1 VSRDLLRIDRIAPRR
16 GAEFGGKARGLSA
29 LARGGF
35 PVPPAFALSFRASE
49 HHFAR
54 ALDEREMPR
63 EIFAAREVSAQRL
76 EAIAEKV
83 RRAPLGEHVAAD
95 LREALAELSR
105 DGAVGVAVRSSSTHE
120 DDAGATAAGMH
131 ASLLHVTGEAALDDA
146 VRACW
151 AGLFSLRVWSY
162 LRASRAEGPPS
173 MGVVIQAMVPAE
185 AAGVMF
191 TVNPLTGDAGEIV
204 LNASYGL
211 GAAVV
216 DGKVSPDTYRVDKA
230 TRGYRDR
237 ILGQKAVEVVL
248 AEPGG
253 VRERAV
259 EAARRGELCLTQ
271 AQVDALTEHAL
282 RVERHFGGPQDVEFA
297 VRGDEV
303 WLLQARP
310 LAATLQPATKRWHR
324 RRAGAIDRRKL
335 VWSNVNVGEALPG
348 VATPLTWSVLS
359 HFSELGFRRA
369 FGALGLSVPP
379 EAELVG
385 DFRGR
390 IYLNLTELLG
400 ALSQVPGFRPSMVLA
415 LGGGGLE
422 GVLDAEAEPRGSA
435 SFVARLP
442 WTVKRFASENFRLA
456 ARVRAFDA
464 EFAAERRRLG
474 RLDLRILPP
483 AALAQTLKDTEHLLD
498 RTGAIMLTVYGDLL
512 GASVAL
518 SLALK
523 AFSSE
528 QAEGIARDLL
538 AGLEDVD
545 SAAPGLALTR
555 VGEALARD
563 PSAAALIASRE
574 AAALRVDALPEGP
587 TRRALEHFVRAYGHR
602 GPREAEL
609 AEARWGE
616 DPTTLFATLQV
627 HLRKPGGV
635 QVAATEARRA
645 RVRHDAERRLKAVV
659 PLPLRPAIRQLL
671 ALVQRFMRMRERLR
685 SHVTDVLGL
694 MRGVA
699 LDVSRR
705 IEVREPAA
713 GGDAAFFLTIDE
725 LHQVLRGELL
735 RVGVRVQQRRV
746 QYERD
751 RALPDPPDT
760 FVGYPPPVAPP
771 PPDTRRLAGLAAS
784 AGVAQ
789 GAVRVLRE
797 ARDAVR
803 FQPGEVLVAPVADV
817 GWSPLFLTAAAVVT
831 DLGGPLSHASIV
843 LREYGVPAVVN
854 VKDATSI
861 LRDGERVRVDGYSGE
876 VRRLDVL
883 PGRAAG
889 AGDARPIDE

>member
-1 VSRDLLRIDRIAPRR
+1 VSRDLVRIDRIAPRR

-35 PVPPAFALSFRASE
+35 PVPTAFALSIRASE

-54 ALDEREMPR
+54 VLADDEMPR
-63 EIFAAREVSAQRL
+63 EVFAEREASAERL
-76 EAIAEKV
+76 DAIAEKV
-83 RRAPLGEHVAAD
+83 RRGPLGEGVA
-95 LREALAELSR
+95 EALRDAYAELVR
-105 DGAVGVAVRSSSTHE
+105 EGAAGVAVRSSSTHE
-120 DDAGATAAGMH
+120 DQEGATAAGMH
-131 ASLLHVTGEAALDDA
+131 ATILHVTSEEALFDA

-151 AGLFSLRVWSY
+151 AALFSLRAWSY
-162 LRASRAEGPPS
+162 LRASRAEAVPS
-173 MGVVIQAMVPAE
+173 MGVIIQAMVPAD

-237 ILGQKAVEVVL
+237 ILGQKAMEVVL
-248 AEPGG
+248 ADGGG

-259 EAARRGELCLTQ
+259 EEARRRELCLGQ

-297 VRGDEV
+297 LRGDEV

-310 LAATLQPATKRWHR
+310 LAAALQPATKRWHR
-324 RRAGAIDRRKL
+324 RRAGAVDRRKL

-369 FGALGLSVPP
+369 FGALGLSVPS

-400 ALSQVPGFRPSMVLA
+400 VLSQVPGFRPSMVLA

-422 GVLDAEAEPRGSA
+422 HALEAEIEDRGSA
-435 SFVARLP
+435 SFLARLP
-442 WTVKRFASENFRLA
+442 LTVKRFASENFRLG

-464 EFAAERRRLG
+464 EFAAERRRL
-474 RLDLRILPP
+474 RSLDLRMLTP
-483 AALAQTLKDTEHLLD
+483 AALAQTLNDTEHLLD
-498 RTGAIMLTVYGDLL
+498 RTGAIMLTVYGNLL
-512 GASVAL
+512 GSSVVL
-518 SLALK
+518 SLVLRAL
-523 AFSSE
+523 AGE

-538 AGLEDVD
+538 AGMDDVD

-555 VGEALARD
+555 VGETLARD
-563 PSAAALIASRE
+563 PAAAALIASR
-574 AAALRVDALPEGP
+574 AASELRVEDLPDGQ
-587 TRRALEHFVRAYGHR
+587 TRRALQHFLRAYGHR
-602 GPREAEL
+602 GPREAEI
-609 AEARWGE
+609 AEARWEE
-616 DPTTLFATLQV
+616 DPTTLFATLQI
-627 HLRKPGGV
+627 HQRKPGGV
-635 QVAATEARRA
+635 SVAVTEARRE
-645 RVRHDAERRLKAVV
+645 RVRKDAAKRLEAVV
-659 PLPLRPAIRQLL
+659 PFPLRPPIRQLL
-671 ALVQRFMRMRERLR
+671 ELVRRFMRMREHLR

-694 MRGVA
+694 LRRVA

-705 IEVREPAA
+705 IETREPEA
-713 GGDAAFFLTIDE
+713 GDDAAFFLTVDE

-735 RVGVRVQQRRV
+735 RVGVRVQQRRM

-760 FVGYPPPVAPP
+760 FVGYPPPVSPKP
-771 PPDTRRLAGLAAS
+771 SDRSRLSGLAAS

-789 GAVRVLRE
+789 GPVRVLRQ
-797 ARDAVR
+797 ARDAVG

-817 GWSPLFLTAAAVVT
+817 GWSPLFLAAAAVVT

-854 VKDATSI
+854 VKDATSL
-861 LRDGERVRVDGYSGE
+861 LRDGEMVRVDGYRGE
-876 VRRLDVL
+876 VRRLEAE
-883 PGRAAG
+883 PGA
-889 AGDARPIDE
+889 